1 MILSNDM
8 DLGKKFNSAVF
19 PGLQGGPLMHV
30 IAAKAVAF
38 GEALKP
44 EFKDYIKQVKVNAKI
59 LSEVLM
65 KNGIDIVTK
74 GTDSH
79 MVLVDLRS
87 KNVTGKDA
95 EESLERAGMTC
106 NKNGVSN
113 DPNPP
118 TITSGIR
125 LGSPAATTRGF
136 KEKEFEF
143 IGESISTVINT
154 LSSSNSDIE
163 MLEKSIKKEVYDLCQ
178 RFPIYK
184 N

>member
-1 MILSNDM
+1 MLSNNKS
-8 DLGKKFNSAVF
+8 GFFS
-19 PGLQGGPLMHV
+19 GLL
-30 IAAKAVAF
+30 IIF
-38 GEALKP
+38 C
-44 EFKDYIKQVKVNAKI
+44 
-59 LSEVLM
+59 S
-65 KNGIDIVTK
+65 
-74 GTDSH
+74 
-79 MVLVDLRS
+79 
-87 KNVTGKDA
+87 
-95 EESLERAGMTC
+95 
-106 NKNGVSN
+106 
-113 DPNPP
+113 P